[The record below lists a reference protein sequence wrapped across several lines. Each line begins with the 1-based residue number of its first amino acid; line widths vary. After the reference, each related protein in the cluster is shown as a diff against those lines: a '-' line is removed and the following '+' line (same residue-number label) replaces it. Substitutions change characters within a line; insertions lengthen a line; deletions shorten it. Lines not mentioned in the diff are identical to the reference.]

1 MRSLRSAGL
10 SARLAEVVAGS
21 GGLAGRGPADIWE
34 VASFLE
40 ARVDLAVKSMATL
53 TSGAKS
59 IAANTD
65 EIKRTAGVKM
75 LQLER
80 NLEGALRDR
89 EGTKVYIFK
98 RSSSHLR
105 VMQG

>member
-1 MRSLRSAGL
+1 MFFLPRAT
-10 SARLAEVVAGS
+10 A
-21 GGLAGRGPADIWE
+21 PQ

-40 ARVDLAVKSMATL
+40 ARVDLAVKAMATL

-65 EIKRTAGVKM
+65 EIKRTAGAKM

-89 EGTKVYIFK
+89 EGTKVCEHTHTQERRRREACTPTRPRARAF
-98 RSSSHLR
+98 
-105 VMQG
+105 VVGCC